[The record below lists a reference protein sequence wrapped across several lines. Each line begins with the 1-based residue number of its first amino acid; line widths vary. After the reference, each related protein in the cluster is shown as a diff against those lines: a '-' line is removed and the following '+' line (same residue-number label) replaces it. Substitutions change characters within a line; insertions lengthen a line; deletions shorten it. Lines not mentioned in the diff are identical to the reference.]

1 MDTERVSIMLNLDKD
16 NMALVIE
23 NIINSNN
30 VLAKK
35 KLINVLKHHVI
46 IDTNLCGTI
55 VDIAVGKE
63 IPAEITVGTTVKIDP
78 EKTGWL
84 STDEKNILQ
93 DNTKDGEIYG
103 IIKEFHG
110 YHGYSNYK
118 VEFKQ
123 GKTIDLPHKSITSVK
138 DVVI

>member
-1 MDTERVSIMLNLDKD
+1 MENKVHVPLWLDKND
-16 NMALVIE
+16 MALVIE
-23 NIINSNN
+23 NIINNNN

-46 IDTNLCGTI
+46 IDTTLCTTI
-55 VDIAVGKE
+55 VDIALGKE

-84 STDEKNILQ
+84 SSDEKNILE
-93 DNTKDGEIYG
+93 DNRKDGEIYG
-103 IIKEFHG
+103 IVKEFNG

-118 VEFKQ
+118 IEFKQ
-123 GKTIDLPHKSITSVK
+123 GKTIDLAHKAITSVK

>member
-1 MDTERVSIMLNLDKD
+1 MENKVHVPLWVDKND
-16 NMALVIE
+16 MALVLE
-23 NIINSNN
+23 TIINNNN

-35 KLINVLKHHVI
+35 KLINVLKHYVI
-46 IDTNLCGTI
+46 TDTTICTTI
-55 VDIAVGKE
+55 VDIALGKDL
-63 IPAEITVGTTVKIDP
+63 PAEITVGTTVKINPDN
-78 EKTGWL
+78 TGWL
-84 STDEKNILQ
+84 PSDDKAILE

-103 IIKEFHG
+103 IIKEFNG

-123 GKTIDLPHKSITSVK
+123 GKTIDLPQKAITSVK